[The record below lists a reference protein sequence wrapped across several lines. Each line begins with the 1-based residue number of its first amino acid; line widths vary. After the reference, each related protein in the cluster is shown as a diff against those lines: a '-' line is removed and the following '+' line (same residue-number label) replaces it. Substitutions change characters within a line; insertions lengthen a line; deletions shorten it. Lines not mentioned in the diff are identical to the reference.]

1 MPKKKRVLEVEYV
14 PIEDIE
20 PYASNAKLHPA
31 EQIEQIKKS
40 IQEFGMLDPIAVWK
54 NVIVE
59 GHGRLI
65 ACSELGIKEVPII
78 RLDGMSNKQRKAY
91 ALAHNK
97 LTMNSGWEHS
107 LLDMEIE
114 SIESIMMK
122 DYGLDLSHIEID
134 DLDDIFNEEEEE
146 KKPRTCTCPYCNREV
161 EL

>member
-1 MPKKKRVLEVEYV
+1 MAKNKQELKVEYV
-14 PIEDIE
+14 PLEEIKV
-20 PYASNAKLHPA
+20 YARNAKLHPA

-40 IQEFGMLDPIAVWK
+40 IQEFGMVDPVAVW
-54 NVIVE
+54 NGEIVE
-59 GHGRLI
+59 GHGRYI
-65 ACSELGIKEVPII
+65 ACTELGIEKIPVI
-78 RLDGMSNKQRKAY
+78 RLDGLSDKERKAY

-114 SIESIMMK
+114 SIESIVMRE
-122 DYGLDLSHIEID
+122 YGLDLSHVDID

-146 KKPRTCTCPYCNREV
+146 KKPKTCTCPYCNREV